1 MTDPV
6 LVEVVRGPLVESIHR
21 GAVAVSDAN
30 GRLLLSLGDVDRPV
44 FPRSAV
50 KAFQAL
56 PLIESGA
63 ADKVGLSDAEIA
75 LAVSSHSGEPL
86 HVETAR
92 GMLAKVGR
100 DEPCLECGVHW
111 PTNQSAANDLVRAGQ
126 RPSQLHNNCS
136 GKHAGFVCFACASG
150 LDPAGYV
157 DAGHPVQEQIKSVL
171 EAMTGE
177 VLGPEQR
184 GIDGC
189 SIPTY
194 GIPLAALARA
204 FARFATGEGL
214 AAERKQAAQRI
225 RGAVADHP
233 FMVAGTGKFDTE
245 VMGMLGRT
253 AFIKTGAEGVYCGA
267 LPGAGLGIAVKCDDG
282 ATRGAQVIMASL
294 LLRLLDPTGRE
305 RAVLEGL
312 ERPELSNWRGTH
324 TGQLQPAAALRR

>member
-245 VMGMLGRT
+245 VMGLLGRT

-312 ERPELSNWRGTH
+312 ERPDLSNWRGTH

>member
-245 VMGMLGRT
+245 VMGLLGRT